1 MNGFSIS
8 RPGPCLNI
16 QAFFGGSAFLRVE
29 AIASMLMLASGDI
42 EEEALASAC
51 AKGEPGGDHE

>member
-1 MNGFSIS
+1 
-8 RPGPCLNI
+8 LNI